1 MYTRTHACRRVR
13 AHTTPHR
20 TTPHDTHAS
29 NQTHLARFL
38 QFAVVLVTG
47 YISCSNNTL
56 IIVIMIGV
64 IIIVTVVGVD
74 TVIAHLVL
82 CICVEAG
89 RLSAAATV
97 TLAAVSSSVHILGV
111 GMWLRVAAV
120 SIIVVMG
127 VVIVLRALVRARE
140 CRHGVC
146 HGPSCSVLQH
156 IKQQSDMCN
165 QNPRSS

>member
-1 MYTRTHACRRVR
+1 MDWRETSWLKHAL
-13 AHTTPHR
+13 
-20 TTPHDTHAS
+20 
-29 NQTHLARFL
+29 NGLARFL

-146 HGPSCSVLQH
+146 HGPSCSVLCKARATETEAIRAAA
-156 IKQQSDMCN
+156 IKLVVELKGTWTG
-165 QNPRSS
+165 R